1 MRHFAEIAAVV
12 LQADFLLGDVQF
24 FDVVDHFLFEP
35 SRVVGYAERFDV
47 FPNPGLDRFGACFLV
62 RFDLVFDLLDA
73 VDAAEQVGYQRGSF
87 LSAELVDAV
96 EGFGY
101 GAAKCRQFF
110 VGNGFGVVL
119 HGVGQLQDGRHR
131 GRVGRRTPPAQPAR
145 LGEFAELPGIVR
157 ENVPVDRHA
166 GGPTYRFVRY
176 EDVDLPS
183 LEPFAYCLTDLVF
196 ALAVCGRQLD
206 RQIELLAVERAD
218 FDGYLLVLRR
228 GFGLAVACHRFN
240 HHAIIWKR
248 LQK

>member
-1 MRHFAEIAAVV
+1 MRSRASATALPSAV
-12 LQADFLLGDVQF
+12 
-24 FDVVDHFLFEP
+24 
-35 SRVVGYAERFDV
+35 
-47 FPNPGLDRFGACFLV
+47 
-62 RFDLVFDLLDA
+62 
-73 VDAAEQVGYQRGSF
+73 
-87 LSAELVDAV
+87 
-96 EGFGY
+96 
-101 GAAKCRQFF
+101 QFF

>member
-1 MRHFAEIAAVV
+1 MRF
-12 LQADFLLGDVQF
+12 
-24 FDVVDHFLFEP
+24 
-35 SRVVGYAERFDV
+35 
-47 FPNPGLDRFGACFLV
+47 
-62 RFDLVFDLLDA
+62 
-73 VDAAEQVGYQRGSF
+73 DAAEQVGYQRGSF

-119 HGVGQLQDGRHR
+119 ARWSGSFKMAVIAAAI
-131 GRVGRRTPPAQPAR
+131 GRRAPPTQPAR

>member
-1 MRHFAEIAAVV
+1 MRSRASATALPSAVSSSSETASELFCTVSGSFKMAVIAAASAAA
-12 LQADFLLGDVQF
+12 LPQ
-24 FDVVDHFLFEP
+24 P
-35 SRVVGYAERFDV
+35 SPLA
-47 FPNPGLDRFGACFLV
+47 
-62 RFDLVFDLLDA
+62 
-73 VDAAEQVGYQRGSF
+73 
-87 LSAELVDAV
+87 SASSRS
-96 EGFGY
+96 
-101 GAAKCRQFF
+101 C
-110 VGNGFGVVL
+110 
-119 HGVGQLQDGRHR
+119 
-131 GRVGRRTPPAQPAR
+131 
-145 LGEFAELPGIVR
+145 PGIVR